1 MRVVAFEREGG
12 QPGLGL
18 RVGDELVDLTALG
31 LPSTLAEW
39 LRQGAEGLAS
49 ARSAASR
56 AKTRVALASVKH
68 LPPVVPPKA
77 IAVGLNYVDHA
88 AESPYKD
95 APKYPVLFHRFPQS
109 WVAHGEP
116 LVRPHVSHQFD
127 YEGEMVVVIGKAGRY
142 ITKDRALEHVAGYSI
157 FNDGSIR
164 DYQFKSTQWMMGK
177 NFDATG
183 AFGPEFVSADE
194 LPPGAAGLQLRTR
207 LNGAVLQDANTRD
220 MIFDVPTLVHVCSE
234 AMTLLPGDIII
245 SGTPSGVG
253 FARKPPI
260 WMKPGDVCE
269 VEIEGIGTLRN
280 GVVDERR

>member
-1 MRVVAFEREGG
+1 MRIAAFRRDGG
-12 QPGLGL
+12 QAALGL
-18 RVGDELVDLTALG
+18 RIDDELVDLTALG
-31 LPSTLAEW
+31 FPASLRELLQSTD
-39 LRQGAEGLAS
+39 
-49 ARSAASR
+49 
-56 AKTRVALASVKH
+56 ALAGVKGAMTRATQRIPVSQAAY
-68 LPPVVPPKA
+68 LPPVIDPSKA

-109 WVAHGEP
+109 WVAHNQP
-116 LVRPHVSHQFD
+116 LVRPHVSEQFD
-127 YEGEMVVVIGKAGRY
+127 YEGEMVIVIGKPGRY
-142 ITKDRALEHVAGYSI
+142 IAKERALEHVAGYSI

-183 AFGPEFVSADE
+183 AFGPEFVTVDE
-194 LPPGAAGLQLRTR
+194 LPPGAGGLQLKTR
-207 LNGAVLQDANTRD
+207 LNGQVLQDANTRD
-220 MIFDVPTLVHVCSE
+220 MIFDVATLIGVCSE

-260 WMKPGDVCE
+260 WMKPGDICE

-280 GVVDERR
+280 SVVDERR